1 VGLASPAILSITAVL
16 KILVVEDHLDSA
28 AVMKYILTQAGHS
41 VCHATSVASAIE
53 AVTSQSFDVI
63 LSDIGLPDGDGV
75 SLIKA
80 VRQLCGAPAIA
91 LSGYG
96 MREEIERCLRAGFS
110 KHLIK
115 PVTLDTLVETIAKVH
130 AAAKAA

>member
-1 VGLASPAILSITAVL
+1 M
-16 KILVVEDHLDSA
+16 KILVIEDHLDSA
-28 AVMKYILTQAGHS
+28 AVMKYILTQARHS

-53 AVTSQSFDVI
+53 AVTSQSFDII

-96 MREEIERCLRAGFS
+96 MREDIERCIRAGFN

-115 PVTLDTLVETIAKVH
+115 PVTFVRLLETIAEVH